1 MCYVCRQQ
9 IRGYDHFANHQPHPT
24 LPGQVL
30 PIPKGKCPLYSD
42 TKKMHD
48 EEVAKSAEQAKA
60 ELAKSNPNIRVD
72 LVLGRGKT

>member
-1 MCYVCRQQ
+1 
-9 IRGYDHFANHQPHPT
+9 
-24 LPGQVL
+24 
-30 PIPKGKCPLYSD
+30 
-42 TKKMHD
+42 MHD